1 MEKYHEPS
9 DAITK
14 LFRALDIVFFM
25 QNHDSYIT
33 IEDLSLA
40 FKSIHLRPPLKE
52 IKAIL
57 GQAGTLKL
65 NFQQFQTLRLSK
77 KRCELN
83 VVADFK
89 KFEDKQYKGYI
100 TQKSI
105 EDALFTEGHSRSD
118 ITYITNTLMK
128 IDRNHDGF
136 ITYKELYNF
145 LMGTIPEDWIRW
157 LVENADC
164 GVSQDLLISM
174 MQDNGFNGKAVEEF
188 LNTYLDIKAKQ

>member
-1 MEKYHEPS
+1 
-9 DAITK
+9 
-14 LFRALDIVFFM
+14 
-25 QNHDSYIT
+25 
-33 IEDLSLA
+33 
-40 FKSIHLRPPLKE
+40 LRPPLKE

-65 NFQQFQTLRLSK
+65 NFQQVILMQFQTLRLSK

-105 EDALFTEGHSRSD
+105 EDALFIEGHSRSD

-145 LMGTIPEDWIRW
+145 LMGTIPEEWIRW
-157 LVENADC
+157 LVE
-164 GVSQDLLISM
+164 
-174 MQDNGFNGKAVEEF
+174 K
-188 LNTYLDIKAKQ
+188 